1 VESVLVNFVYAQPVG
16 HAIEALHYSLGY
28 HAADPSRRIGVML
41 NADTPAEMAT
51 WCPFIDE
58 VHTIRLDLFDP
69 ATDARDQL
77 AKIGQHWDHVVSD
90 VRLTQPAQREFFP
103 GLAAYYDQ
111 ADAYFTG
118 EKGWAGTKKGPSY
131 APRQPLRLEL
141 PEPETKAGF
150 TVLLGGSAKRSMY
163 PTITSWELILTKLA
177 DRFPNTEFHLLGKLD
192 EQDGRTRTTYD
203 RAEYERL
210 AAAVPGARL
219 ALDLPLRDQ
228 LALDLPLR
236 DQLALVRASKVFLS
250 PHTGFGMAALAA
262 GTPWLCLSG
271 NRWPE
276 FYFNEGVP
284 FYSVLPDRARF
295 PSYTQFGPD
304 PVDVDDEGPRAPS
317 MSAARVRAD
326 LPELLDAAT
335 LLVDGRLDYAAA
347 LAGHRERLS
356 AFWGGDRSMMWSID
370 NVLS

>member
-1 VESVLVNFVYAQPVG
+1 MGSVLVNFVYAHAVG
-16 HAIEALHYSLGY
+16 HAVEALQYALNY
-28 HAADPSRRIGVML
+28 HAADPTRRIGVVL

-69 ATDARDQL
+69 ATDTRDQL
-77 AKIGQHWDHVVSD
+77 GKIGQDWEHVVSD
-90 VRLTQPAQREFFP
+90 IRSAQPAQREFFP

-118 EKGWAGTKKGPSY
+118 TRGWAGRQPPSY
-131 APRQPLRLEL
+131 EPRQPLRLDL
-141 PEPETKAGF
+141 PRAEARSGF
-150 TVLLGGSAKRSMY
+150 TVLLGGSAERHMY
-163 PTITSWELILTKLA
+163 PTVTSWRLILTALA
-177 DRFPNTEFHLLGKLD
+177 DRFPGTEFRLLGKLA
-192 EQDGRTRTTYD
+192 EDGRTSTTYGRD
-203 RAEYERL
+203 EYERL

-228 LALDLPLR
+228 LC
-236 DQLALVRASKVFLS
+236 LVGASKVFLS
-250 PHTGFGMAALAA
+250 PHTGFGMAALAT
-262 GTPWLCLSG
+262 GTPWLCLAG

-276 FYFNEGVP
+276 FWFNDGVP

-295 PSYTQFGPD
+295 PSYTLLGPD
-304 PVDVDDEGPRAPS
+304 PELVDDEGPRTPS

-335 LLVDGRLDYAAA
+335 LLHDGDLDYAAA
-347 LAGHRERLS
+347 LAGHRDRLLRC
-356 AFWGGDRSMMWSID
+356 WGGDRSMMWSID
-370 NVLS
+370 NVLLS

>member
-1 VESVLVNFVYAQPVG
+1 MESVLVNFVYAQPVG
-16 HAIEALHYSLGY
+16 HAVEALHYSLGY
-28 HAADPSRRIGVML
+28 HAADPSRRIGVVL

-77 AKIGQHWDHVVSD
+77 EKIGRDWDHVVND

-131 APRQPLRLEL
+131 QPRQPLRLDL
-141 PEPETKAGF
+141 PEPETTSGF
-150 TVLLGGSAKRSMY
+150 TVLLGGSAQRSMY
-163 PTITSWELILTKLA
+163 PTITSWELILTALA
-177 DRFPNTEFHLLGKLD
+177 DRLPGTEFRLLGKLS
-192 EQDGRTRTTYD
+192 EDGRTRTTYH

-228 LALDLPLR
+228 LT
-236 DQLALVRASKVFLS
+236 LVRASKVFLS

-276 FYFNEGVP
+276 FYFNDGVP

-295 PSYTQFGPD
+295 PSYTQFGPN
-304 PVDVDDEGPRAPS
+304 PADVDDEGPRAPS
-317 MSAARVRAD
+317 MSAARIRAD

-335 LLVDGRLDYAAA
+335 LLADGDLDYAAA
-347 LAGHRERLS
+347 LAGHRDRLHRC
-356 AFWGGDRSMMWSID
+356 WGGDRSMMWSID
-370 NVLS
+370 NVLG

>member
-1 VESVLVNFVYAQPVG
+1 MSSVLVNFVYAQPVG
-16 HAIEALHYSLGY
+16 HAVEALQYCLGY
-28 HAADPSRRIGVML
+28 HAADPSRRIGVVL

-51 WCPFIDE
+51 WCPFVDE

-77 AKIGQHWDHVVSD
+77 RAIAQDWDHVVRD
-90 VRLTQPAQREFFP
+90 GRMALPEQRKFFP

-118 EKGWAGTKKGPSY
+118 EKGWAGRQPPSY
-131 APRQPLRLEL
+131 RPRQPLRLDL
-141 PEPETKAGF
+141 PEPASRSGF
-150 TVLLGGSAKRSMY
+150 TVLLGGSAERHLY
-163 PTITSWELILTKLA
+163 PTITSWELILTALA
-177 DRFPNTEFHLLGKLD
+177 DRFPGTEIRLLGKLSK
-192 EQDGRTRTTYD
+192 QDGRTLTTY
-203 RAEYERL
+203 RREEYERL

-219 ALDLPLRDQ
+219 TLDLPLRDQ
-228 LALDLPLR
+228 LS
-236 DQLALVRASKVFLS
+236 LVRASKVFLS

-276 FYFNEGVP
+276 FWFNDGIP

-295 PSYTQFGPD
+295 PSYTLFGPD
-304 PVDVDDEGPRAPS
+304 PEPVDDEGPRSPS
-317 MSAARVRAD
+317 MSSARIRAD
-326 LPELLDAAT
+326 LPQLLDAAT
-335 LLVDGRLDYAAA
+335 LLVDGKLDYAAA
-347 LAGHRERLS
+347 LAGHRERLDRC
-356 AFWGGDRSMMWSID
+356 WGGDRSMMWSID